1 MSVDTNPISGA
12 APVAEAP
19 ARPDRTTLLV
29 YFGALI
35 AMFMATL
42 DMQIVVTALPT
53 IAGELGNLHLFGWVG
68 SAYLLS
74 TAAVSPFYGKLG
86 DMYGRKNVVM
96 TAIVLFLV
104 GSAVCGMAWSMES
117 LIAARILQGIGGGG
131 LMVSA
136 FAMIGELFGPRDR
149 AKYQGYSS
157 AVFALSSILGPVA
170 GGYITDIFG
179 WRWVFL
185 VNLPVGLVVLA
196 LIGFAMKSKFT
207 EKKHKVDYLGGVLL
221 AIATTAIVYWGDHVL
236 DPTGPDL
243 LTFALPVIGVGAAL
257 WFIMVE
263 RRAEEPIVPLRLFG
277 NHTISIVTIVSL
289 IAGSVT
295 LGMFFYFALYFQT
308 LTGLGP
314 AEVGFLFLPASATSM
329 VISMVAG
336 RVIASTGR
344 YKWMPVA
351 AMAVGAAL
359 MVAFTF
365 IDAHTPLWILALMMA
380 VFGISMGLQ
389 FQVLMVAIQAAA
401 PLSDIGAATGLITQ
415 ARTIGASIGLAI
427 NGAVMTFALT
437 QQNAALPADVSAQL
451 PDGLTGLSPH
461 IASGLPEAARD
472 VVLSHYGAGINVMFL
487 WVAALYVLAMGFTI
501 LLKDVQ
507 IPKRA

>member
-1 MSVDTNPISGA
+1 MTVDSSPVSGA

-19 ARPDRTTLLV
+19 SRPDRATLLV

-74 TAAVSPFYGKLG
+74 TAAVAPFYGKLG

-96 TAIVLFLV
+96 TAIVLFLI
-104 GSAVCGMAWSMES
+104 GSAACGLAWSMES
-117 LIAARILQGIGGGG
+117 LIAARVLQGIGGGG

-170 GGYITDIFG
+170 GGYITDFFG

-185 VNLPVGLVVLA
+185 VNLPVGVVVLA
-196 LIGFAMKSKFT
+196 IIAMAMKSKFT

-221 AIATTAIVYWGDHVL
+221 AVATTAIVYWGDHVL
-236 DPTGPDL
+236 DPTGVDW
-243 LTFALPVIGVGAAL
+243 LTIALPVIGIGAAL
-257 WFIMVE
+257 WFVMVE

-289 IAGSVT
+289 IAGTVT

-308 LTGLGP
+308 ITGLGP
-314 AEVGFLFLPASATSM
+314 AEVGFLFLPASITSM
-329 VISMVAG
+329 IISMVSG
-336 RVIASTGR
+336 RIIAATGR

-365 IDAHTPLWILALMMA
+365 VDAHTPLWLLTIMMS

-389 FQVLMVAIQAAA
+389 FQVLMVAVQAAA
-401 PLSDIGAATGLITQ
+401 PLTDIGAATGLVTQ
-415 ARTIGASIGLAI
+415 ARTIGASLGLAI

-437 QQNAALPADVSAQL
+437 QQQATLPADVAAQL
-451 PDGLTGLSPH
+451 PEGLTGLSPH
-461 IASGLPEAARD
+461 AAAALTDSTRE
-472 VVLSHYGAGINVMFL
+472 VVLGHYTAGVNAMFL
-487 WVAALYVLAMGFTI
+487 FVAALYVLAMIFTI
-501 LLKDVQ
+501 MLKDVQ
-507 IPKRA
+507 IPKRG

>member
-1 MSVDTNPISGA
+1 MSVETNSIAGA
-12 APVAEAP
+12 AAAVEAP
-19 ARPDRTTLLV
+19 SRPDRATLIV

-68 SAYLLS
+68 SSYLLS
-74 TAAVSPFYGKLG
+74 TAAVAPFYGKLG
-86 DMYGRKNVVM
+86 DMYGRKNVMM
-96 TAIVLFLV
+96 TAIVLFLI
-104 GSAVCGMAWSMES
+104 GSAACGLAWSMES
-117 LIAARILQGIGGGG
+117 LIAARVLQGIGGGG

-170 GGYITDIFG
+170 GGYITDFFG

-185 VNLPVGLVVLA
+185 VNLPVGIVVLA
-196 LIGFAMKSKFT
+196 IIAVAMKSRFT

-221 AIATTAIVYWGDHVL
+221 AVATTAIVYWGDHVL
-236 DPTGPDL
+236 DPTGVDF
-243 LTFALPVIGVGAAL
+243 LTIALPVIGIGAAL
-257 WFIMVE
+257 WFVMVE

-289 IAGSVT
+289 IAGTVT

-308 LTGLGP
+308 ITGLGP
-314 AEVGFLFLPASATSM
+314 AEVGFLFLPASITSM
-329 VISMVAG
+329 VISMVSG
-336 RVIASTGR
+336 RIIAATGR

-365 IDAHTPLWILALMMA
+365 VDAHTPLWLLTIMMS

-389 FQVLMVAIQAAA
+389 FQVLMVAVQAAA
-401 PLSDIGAATGLITQ
+401 PLQDIGAATGLVTQ
-415 ARTIGASIGLAI
+415 ARTIGASLGLAI

-437 QQNAALPADVSAQL
+437 QQQATLPADVASQL
-451 PDGLTGLSPH
+451 PEGLTGLSPH
-461 IASGLPEAARD
+461 VAAGLPDAARE
-472 VVLSHYGAGINVMFL
+472 VVLSHYSAGVNAMFL
-487 WVAALYVLAMGFTI
+487 FVAALYVLAMIFTI
-501 LLKDVQ
+501 MLKDVQ
-507 IPKRA
+507 IPKRG